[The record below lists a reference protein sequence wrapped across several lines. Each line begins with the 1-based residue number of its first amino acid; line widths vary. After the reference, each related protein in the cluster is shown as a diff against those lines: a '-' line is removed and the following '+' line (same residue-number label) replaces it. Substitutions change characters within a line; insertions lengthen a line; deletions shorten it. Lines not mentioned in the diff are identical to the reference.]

1 MTYKDMLAAAI
12 RQSAIEMNCREED
25 FFSNENK
32 VTASKADL
40 RARKYYSQPFAC
52 NFVSYGNNVVASA
65 NSELIDTIRDYVG
78 CREWYRCFETPA
90 VFELNDAVRPLGYS
104 AKYMGEY
111 FLPEP
116 KNVPDIK
123 CAYEIRRLVHDDFK
137 ELYLPQWSNALCD
150 KRPQLDVMG
159 VGAYDNGVLI
169 GMAACS
175 ADCDNM
181 YQIGVDVLPEYRR
194 LGVASALTSR
204 LAKDIL
210 AVGKIPFYCAAWS
223 NIRSVKNALR
233 CGFKPSWIEL
243 SVAKTDRG

>member
-1 MTYKDMLAAAI
+1 MLAAAMN
-12 RQSAIEMNCREED
+12 QSAIEMNCLADD
-25 FFSNENK
+25 FFSSENM

-40 RARKYYSQPFAC
+40 RARKYYNQPFAC

-65 NSELIDTIRDYVG
+65 NDELIAVIGDYVG
-78 CREWYRCFETPA
+78 SCEEWYRCFETPS
-90 VFELNDAVRPLGYS
+90 VCELNDIIRPLGYS
-104 AKYMGEY
+104 VKYMGEY
-111 FLPEP
+111 FLPDHE
-116 KNVPDIK
+116 NIPDIQ
-123 CAYEIRRLVHDDFK
+123 CSYETRRLVHDDFK

-159 VGAYDNGVLI
+159 VGAYDKGALI

-175 ADCDNM
+175 ADCENM
-181 YQIGVDVLPEYRR
+181 YQIGIDVLPEYRCR
-194 LGVASALTSR
+194 GVASALTSQ

-210 AVGKIPFYCAAWS
+210 AAGKIPFYCAAWS

-243 SVAKTDRG
+243 SVAKSD